1 MLNNQW
7 KQARELYRRAKKE
20 TTKQI
25 IESGVSAGTA
35 SMAPRAWARKQRF
48 KLHDWQYLAVCA
60 TLTIPDELFPDL
72 CETMNI
78 NKDTPVRQV
87 KNRIV
92 AYRKTL
98 PDQTPTEPVDRHGS
112 DYVMVD
118 GRKFWI
124 PPALS
129 GKIIETVE
137 DYLNDADLNN

>member
-1 MLNNQW
+1 MLNEQW
-7 KQARELYRRAKKE
+7 KMSRLLYQRAKKE
-20 TTKQI
+20 SQKEI
-25 IESGVSAGTA
+25 IASGVSKGTA
-35 SMAPRAWARKQRF
+35 SMAPRAWARRLRF
-48 KLHDWQYLAVCA
+48 KLSDWQYLSVCA

-92 AYRKTL
+92 AYKKTL
-98 PDQTPTEPVDRHGS
+98 PDAKQIEPVDRHGS
-112 DYVMVD
+112 DYVMID

-129 GKIIETVE
+129 QQILKIVE
-137 DYLNDADLNN
+137 DYLNDAGISG